1 MGTKLFKPDRPH
13 SKDISWCPGC
23 GNFAIRLVLMDV
35 LEELGFR
42 PENTAI
48 VSGIGQ
54 AGKMPHYIHAHG
66 FHSLHGRAVPV
77 GTGLKLANPNLNVVI
92 VGGDGDM
99 YSEGME
105 HFVHGIKRNTNVTV
119 LVHNNQVY
127 GLTKGQTSPTTLV
140 GTKTS
145 THPGGVLIEPI
156 NPIAL
161 AISLNCSFVARTFI
175 GHKDETKKIIKEA
188 IQHEGFSFVDIFQ
201 PCVTFNRINT
211 YDWYKEHT
219 KVIKDLDTSDI
230 KKAFEL
236 ALNTDPYYVGVFY
249 KTSKTVLEKNID
261 GYKDFKDPLYK
272 RIVDTNLINQ
282 FIENNYR
289 L

>member
-1 MGTKLFKPDRPH
+1 MAAKLFQPNRPH
-13 SKDISWCPGC
+13 AKEISWCPGC
-23 GNFAIRLVLMDV
+23 GNFAIRLVLLDA
-35 LEELGFR
+35 LEELGFT
-42 PENTAI
+42 PYNTAI

-54 AGKMPHYIHAHG
+54 AGKMPHYINANG
-66 FHSLHGRAVPV
+66 FHSLHGRAVPI
-77 GTGLKLANPNLNVVI
+77 GSGLKIANPELNVVI

-99 YSEGME
+99 YSEGMG
-105 HFVHGIKRNTNVTV
+105 HFVYGIKRNVNVTL

-127 GLTKGQTSPTTLV
+127 GLTKGQTSPTSLP

-145 THPGGVLIEPI
+145 THPHGVLSQPI

-175 GHKDETKKIIKEA
+175 GYREETKKIIKEA
-188 IQHEGFSFVDIFQ
+188 ITHEGFSYVDIFQ
-201 PCVTFNRINT
+201 PCVTFNRVNT

-219 KVIKDLDTSDI
+219 KFADNMDTSDI

-236 ALNTDPYYVGVFY
+236 SLNTDPYYLGIFY
-249 KTSKTVLEKNID
+249 KTSRTIFEKSID
-261 GYKDFKDPLYK
+261 GYIDQKQPLYK
-272 RIVDTNLINQ
+272 RTVDIDLMKK
-282 FIENNYR
+282 FIEDSYK